1 MEKTAHWDCLW
12 VTPYSGAARFPS
24 FVRNRKQPGNRCF
37 HRNKRF
43 YSPTNDWRLWVRCQV
58 DEQKLGLTPELG
70 RLVNSFTAAPD
81 PKLRIQQLLYLAQ
94 TLEPLP
100 FQYKTNENKVPGCLS
115 TVHVI
120 GVCEDDKIFFKG
132 DSDAQLTKGLLALL
146 IKGLNGYTVEEIE
159 RVSPKFIEVA
169 KLSVSLTPG
178 RNNGFLNMLQTMKNK
193 AREAASKVQAATKGE
208 RTYSE
213 KVTQVSSNGSSQTA
227 ASSSQDKTQNG
238 TVYSSIVEKL
248 QKLNP
253 TKLQVH
259 DDSLEHAGH
268 VGAKGL
274 RSSETHFS
282 VYIVSDAFNG
292 LSLVKRHQ
300 LVYTLLGQELKE
312 GLHALR
318 IQAKTPSEVV
328 SE

>member
-1 MEKTAHWDCLW
+1 MHTGSLYW
-12 VTPYSGAARFPS
+12 
-24 FVRNRKQPGNRCF
+24 
-37 HRNKRF
+37 KR
-43 YSPTNDWRLWVRCQV
+43 
-58 DEQKLGLTPELG
+58 
-70 RLVNSFTAAPD
+70 
-81 PKLRIQQLLYLAQ
+81 
-94 TLEPLP
+94 
-100 FQYKTNENKVPGCLS
+100 
-115 TVHVI
+115 
-120 GVCEDDKIFFKG
+120 
-132 DSDAQLTKGLLALL
+132 
-146 IKGLNGYTVEEIE
+146 
-159 RVSPKFIEVA
+159 
-169 KLSVSLTPG
+169 
-178 RNNGFLNMLQTMKNK
+178 TMKNK